1 MMKKIVLSLLAVSVI
16 GLMSQ
21 QASAENVVRWAT
33 DADIPTLDPDA
44 YASTKALT
52 FQNHIYEALVQRD
65 DNLQIQPWLATSW
78 QQTDDT
84 TIRFKLREG
93 VKFHNGNDFTADD
106 VVASVAR
113 VTDPASGIRANA
125 STIKDAVAVD
135 KYTVDI
141 HLVKKTGIALN
152 ELTGVMIMDKEWL
165 AEHNALKPTDIS
177 QGTEGYATN
186 NTNGTGPFI
195 LQSRQRDT
203 QMVLVRNPNW
213 WNAAHGGN
221 IDKIIFKP
229 VTSDATRLSG
239 LLAGEYDLVTSVP
252 LQDIPRLQSN
262 SRINMQISTSL
273 RVDYLSLNMRDKLN
287 AKNDKAE
294 NPLKDLRVRQ
304 ALLMAIN
311 REAITQKVMRGLT
324 KPTNNYLAPDIP
336 GYNAA
341 SSPDIPFDPQKARAL
356 LAEAGYPNGFNLA
369 FDCPEGTYINAAQ
382 WCQAVQSFWAKIGVK
397 TNLNVHPASV
407 YDPIL
412 VNGRTDVGVLGW
424 ANLPIMDPYSVA
436 VQLLHTNDGKNMGSF
451 NIPRYSNSE
460 ADKLIDQSVGE
471 LDNKKR
477 IALLSQAVAIANKD
491 LPFLPMHF
499 EPVVW
504 ALSKNLQ
511 LKQTPDNVQRLWYA
525 NVTP

>member
-1 MMKKIVLSLLAVSVI
+1 MMKKLLLSLLIGSVVAVT
-16 GLMSQ
+16 SQ
-21 QASAENVVRWAT
+21 TVSAENVIRWAT

-52 FQNHIYEALVQRD
+52 FQNHIYEGLVQRD
-65 DNLQIQPWLATSW
+65 QDLKISPWLATSW
-78 QQTDDT
+78 EQLDDT
-84 TIRFKLREG
+84 TLRFKLREG
-93 VKFHNGNDFTADD
+93 VKFHNGNEFTADD

-113 VTDPASGIRANA
+113 ITDPASGVRANA

-135 KYTVDI
+135 KHTVDI

-152 ELTGVMIMDKEWL
+152 ELTGVMIMSKPWL

-186 NTNGTGPFI
+186 NTNGTGPYI

-203 QMVLVRNPNW
+203 QMVLVKNPEW
-213 WNAAHGGN
+213 WNTEAGGN

-262 SRINMQISTSL
+262 PKLNMQVSPSL
-273 RVDYLSLNMRDKLN
+273 RVDYLSLNLRDQLN

-304 ALLMAIN
+304 AMLMAIN

-324 KPTNNYLAPDIP
+324 IPTDNYLAPDIP
-336 GYNAA
+336 GYNADA
-341 SSPDIPFDPQKARAL
+341 APKISYDPTKARAL
-356 LAEAGYPNGFNLA
+356 LAEAGYPNGFNLT
-369 FDCPEGTYINAAQ
+369 FDCPEGTYINAVQ
-382 WCQAVQSFWAKIGVK
+382 WCQAVQSYWSKIGIK
-397 TNLNVHPASV
+397 TTLNMHPASV
-407 YDPIL
+407 YDPII

-436 VQLLHTNDGKNMGSF
+436 VQLLHTNDGKNMGTF
-451 NIPRYSNSE
+451 NIPRYSNLEVDS
-460 ADKLIDQSVGE
+460 LIDQSVGE
-471 LDNKKR
+471 LDNTKR
-477 IALLSQAVAIANKD
+477 LALLSEAVGKANQD

-504 ALSKNLQ
+504 AVGKNLDI
-511 LKQTPDNVQRLWYA
+511 KQTPDNIQRLWYA
-525 NVTP
+525 TIKQ